1 MLSLS
6 TWRSGEEDVGL
17 LQRADIR
24 RSISRLR
31 PVWSMVSTFLAF
43 YIPSWRPPVVSD
55 MRLALALLL
64 ALSINNI
71 FQHRL
76 HFRYLYVNEVDR
88 VVSALPY
95 VVASFR
101 GMVSVIFG
109 IRLPF
114 NVTGKRPP
122 PEGTIE
128 LLPLLVWGPMVAL
141 VLAASVA
148 SAGHA
153 LSYATT
159 GVLPSVSIRVAM
171 VENAMWIALLWNF
184 LPCLLPGVL
193 QRYDARITRHIAS
206 LPKRPATW
214 ADYDYPS
221 RSPLPSL
228 LYYCAVWCSS
238 VYFLLH
244 HGVLPS
250 LP

>member
-1 MLSLS
+1 M
-6 TWRSGEEDVGL
+6 
-17 LQRADIR
+17 
-24 RSISRLR
+24 
-31 PVWSMVSTFLAF
+31 
-43 YIPSWRPPVVSD
+43 
-55 MRLALALLL
+55 
-64 ALSINNI
+64 
-71 FQHRL
+71 FQFRL
-76 HFRYLYVNEVDR
+76 HFRYLYTNESDR
-88 VVSALPY
+88 VSCSMPNVIGF
-95 VVASFR
+95 VR

-128 LLPLLVWGPMVAL
+128 LLPLLVWGPMVGV

-148 SAGHA
+148 SASHA
-153 LSYATT
+153 WAYATA
-159 GVLPSVSIRVAM
+159 GIVPPVPIRMAM

-193 QRYDARITRHIAS
+193 QRYDARITRRIAS
-206 LPKRPATW
+206 LPATPTTW
-214 ADYDYPS
+214 ADYDYPW

-228 LYYCAVWCSS
+228 LYYVAVWASIL
-238 VYFLLH
+238 YFFLR